1 MHLIELPPRVAPA
14 RRQLDIAAVAKP
26 LEAGIAVDLKDA
38 FEVRQMGGGTFRPT
52 IGTVEIDSR
61 RRVSPAPG
69 PVVAGIDPQT
79 VRPRPG
85 SSTGIGGSSATSFRD
100 AQPSSAG

>member
-38 FEVRQMGGGTFRPT
+38 FEVRQMGGGTFGPT
-52 IGTVEIDSR
+52 IGTVEIDRR

-69 PVVAGIDPQT
+69 PGVAGIDPK
-79 VRPRPG
+79 PAG
-85 SSTGIGGSSATSFRD
+85 LGGASARNW
-100 AQPSSAG
+100 QRGRGCWGKQLLGR